1 MKLLMEN
8 WREYLNEEELEEG
21 RVGQA
26 VAALGV
32 MAVGFFGPPAYA
44 AETDVVI
51 TSPSQVIDADS
62 VQMSGAERMKLE
74 AAIQS
79 AFFPE
84 LKADSFKMYDRE
96 NIDLLAKK
104 AGTTL
109 EAAVE
114 STEGTGE
121 LATVL
126 DANVVNLTFDRTN
139 TGMTLYA
146 TVYDTNGD
154 IVSKERAELTND
166 AASWGQLASLADK
179 SVKALTDSIRDD
191 VKEFKVAMHTHN
203 PGG

>member
-1 MKLLMEN
+1 MEN

-21 RVGQA
+21 RIGQA
-26 VAALGV
+26 AAALGV

-62 VQMSGAERMKLE
+62 VKMSNSELLKLE

-109 EAAVE
+109 EDAVE
-114 STEGTGE
+114 STKGSGA
-121 LATVL
+121 LAVAL

-139 TGMTLYA
+139 TGITLYA

-154 IVSKERAELTND
+154 IVSKDRTELTND
-166 AASWGQLASLADK
+166 ERSWEQLDSLADK
-179 SVKALTDSIRDD
+179 SVRALTDSIQDD
-191 VKEFKVAMHTHN
+191 VEEFKLAMQTYN
-203 PGG
+203 PGS